1 MSDFLL
7 NFKRFKAKAGSKIQ
21 KKSQVVSSNRLKKRV
36 VEFADT
42 SSSCGLSSDTEQQDI
57 VNEISVTK
65 NNIGPND
72 LPIDFTIVML
82 KEHDGQEC
90 EAMSKEN
97 SQGSQGSNASSLSPK
112 ERSLLIQIDLG

>member
-1 MSDFLL
+1 M
-7 NFKRFKAKAGSKIQ
+7 
-21 KKSQVVSSNRLKKRV
+21 

-65 NNIGPND
+65 NKI
-72 LPIDFTIVML
+72 ML
-82 KEHDGQEC
+82 KEHDGRAC

-112 ERSLLIQIDLG
+112 ERSLVIQIDLG